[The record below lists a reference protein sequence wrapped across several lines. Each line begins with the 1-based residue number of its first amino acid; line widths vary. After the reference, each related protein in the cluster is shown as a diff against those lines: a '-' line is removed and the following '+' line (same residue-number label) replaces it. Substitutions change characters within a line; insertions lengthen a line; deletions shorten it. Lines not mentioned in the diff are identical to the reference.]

1 MTKSCAHHVKR
12 SVPSTWYWSLCYV
25 WSVSFF
31 VYVALCYFCF
41 DLFPPFRPGK
51 KGVMLCVCF
60 FMSCVY
66 MLDYVSLGI
75 CEEWWFSHLGRVCL
89 QSQISHLCGSNIAGY
104 WMDIFSFQQIFWPLW
119 LCWEHPLPLLF
130 KSPTASCLSLEL
142 LTSVCTCASMLFFWV
157 LSWVVN
163 DGGGVAR
170 GFSED
175 CFQRFVIKFYIH
187 SAPIHVFVKTLA
199 PEKTAYCFS
208 ACTTLT
214 CCWVNGYICNGYPS
228 WSKAAFQSIHLEFQI
243 SSRVAICKHGMMSY
257 QLFHLHEQFV
267 VVLVPYKLLSCLGS
281 CCRGAFASKNMWCK
295 LGQIIDLIILI
306 WLIYWVLASAFSLV
320 HFQYGHKIVG
330 VLLLWSPED
339 LDVIDCGS
347 YTTKVLVS
355 LVNLARKLILSRVDS
370 KNQTQEPVSAKRGV
384 IHC

>member
-1 MTKSCAHHVKR
+1 
-12 SVPSTWYWSLCYV
+12 
-25 WSVSFF
+25 
-31 VYVALCYFCF
+31 
-41 DLFPPFRPGK
+41 
-51 KGVMLCVCF
+51 
-60 FMSCVY
+60 

-175 CFQRFVIKFYIH
+175 CFQRFVIKFYVH

-243 SSRVAICKHGMMSY
+243 SSRVAICIIYTCTVQFYYYYCCCYYYNHHCIFVFWRMKHRDEKELFYIRLSSFLLF
-257 QLFHLHEQFV
+257 QL
-267 VVLVPYKLLSCLGS
+267 
-281 CCRGAFASKNMWCK
+281 
-295 LGQIIDLIILI
+295 
-306 WLIYWVLASAFSLV
+306 
-320 HFQYGHKIVG
+320 
-330 VLLLWSPED
+330 
-339 LDVIDCGS
+339 
-347 YTTKVLVS
+347 
-355 LVNLARKLILSRVDS
+355 
-370 KNQTQEPVSAKRGV
+370 
-384 IHC
+384 